1 MSEQYCPDCGASVDI
16 GNRYCS
22 SCGEQIT
29 EVTQTPTESP
39 SNAGTRTGTDGDT
52 TFAAITHILALLTW
66 VIGPL
71 IVYLITEDQFVKENA
86 RNALNWQ
93 IMFTVYMTISA
104 LLIIVLIGFA
114 LIMVLPL
121 LDIVFC
127 VIAAIKA
134 SEGEAWTYPATPDI
148 V

>member
-1 MSEQYCPDCGASVDI
+1 MSEQYCPDCGASVDT

-22 SCGEQIT
+22 SCGERIT
-29 EVTQTPTESP
+29 EVTQTPTGEP
-39 SNAGTRTGTDGDT
+39 SNAGGGTKTDGDT

-71 IVYLITEDQFVKENA
+71 IVYLVTEDQFVKENA

-93 IMFTVYMTISA
+93 IMFTIYMTVSA
-104 LLIIVLIGFA
+104 VLLLVLIGFV
-114 LIMVLPL
+114 LILILPL
-121 LDIVFC
+121 LDLVFC
-127 VIAAIKA
+127 IIAAIKA

-148 V
+148 L